1 MNILTICNIS
11 DKVVCNFLTKWAGDL
26 KIGQNT
32 GYLAY
37 VLMAKSNLTKTYK
50 MNILTIC
57 NISDKVIC
65 NLLTKWVRD
74 LKIGQNTGYLAHVL
88 MAKSNLTKHTK
99 WTSSQYAIFQI
110 KWYVTS

>member
-1 MNILTICNIS
+1 MYIPTICNIS
-11 DKVVCNFLTKWAGDL
+11 DKVVSNLLTKWVRDL
-26 KIGQNT
+26 KIVQNT

-37 VLMAKSNLTKTYK
+37 VLMAKSNWNKTYK

-57 NISDKVIC
+57 NISDKVVS

-74 LKIGQNTGYLAHVL
+74 LKIGQNTGYLAYVL

-110 KWYVTS
+110 K

>member
-11 DKVVCNFLTKWAGDL
+11 DKVVWNFLNKWAGDL
-26 KIGQNT
+26 KICQNT

-50 MNILTIC
+50 MNILSIC
-57 NISDKVIC
+57 NIWDKVVC

-74 LKIGQNTGYLAHVL
+74 LKIGQNTGYLVYVL
-88 MAKSNLTKHTK
+88 MAKSNLLNIQNEHPHNM
-99 WTSSQYAIFQI
+99 QYFR
-110 KWYVTS
+110 

>member
-1 MNILTICNIS
+1 MNIPTICNIS

-37 VLMAKSNLTKTYK
+37 VWWQNQ
-50 MNILTIC
+50 
-57 NISDKVIC
+57 
-65 NLLTKWVRD
+65 
-74 LKIGQNTGYLAHVL
+74 IGL
-88 MAKSNLTKHTK
+88 KHTK

-110 KWYVTS
+110 K

>member
-11 DKVVCNFLTKWAGDL
+11 DKVV
-26 KIGQNT
+26 
-32 GYLAY
+32 
-37 VLMAKSNLTKTYK
+37 S
-50 MNILTIC
+50 
-57 NISDKVIC
+57 

-74 LKIGQNTGYLAHVL
+74 LKIGQNTGYLAYVL
-88 MAKSNLTKHTK
+88 MAKSDFTKHTK

>member
-37 VLMAKSNLTKTYK
+37 VLMAKSNLL
-50 MNILTIC
+50 NI
-57 NISDKVIC
+57 
-65 NLLTKWVRD
+65 
-74 LKIGQNTGYLAHVL
+74 QNVHPHN
-88 MAKSNLTKHTK
+88 M
-99 WTSSQYAIFQI
+99 QYFR
-110 KWYVTS
+110 

>member
-1 MNILTICNIS
+1 MSWNLKFGQNTGYLAYVLMAKSNLTKTYKMNILTICNTS
-11 DKVVCNFLTKWAGDL
+11 DKVVCNFLTNWARDP

-57 NISDKVIC
+57 NISDKVELRSYI
-65 NLLTKWVRD
+65 LLY
-74 LKIGQNTGYLAHVL
+74 LKYCILWGCSFC
-88 MAKSNLTKHTK
+88 M
-99 WTSSQYAIFQI
+99 F
-110 KWYVTS
+110 

>member
-1 MNILTICNIS
+1 MNILTICNISDKVISNFLTKWPVGLKIGQNTGYLAYILMAKSNWTKTYKMNILTICNIS
-11 DKVVCNFLTKWAGDL
+11 DKVVCNFLTKWVRDL

-37 VLMAKSNLTKTYK
+37 VLMAKLNLTK
-50 MNILTIC
+50 
-57 NISDKVIC
+57 D
-65 NLLTKWVRD
+65 
-74 LKIGQNTGYLAHVL
+74 
-88 MAKSNLTKHTK
+88 TK

>member
-37 VLMAKSNLTKTYK
+37 VLMAKSNLLNIQ

-57 NISDKVIC
+57 NISDKVVC
-65 NLLTKWVRD
+65 NFLTKWAED
-74 LKIGQNTGYLAHVL
+74 LKIGQNTGYLAYVL
-88 MAKSNLTKHTK
+88 MS
-99 WTSSQYAIFQI
+99 
-110 KWYVTS
+110 